1 MARWNVKTS
10 TLFIL
15 GFVTVVML
23 LIVVLP
29 NVDLPDTAFHR
40 GTAPIVVHAQA
51 NAAPAAVTVA
61 SIFQLSISE
70 GTPRPSHE
78 SMGLK
83 ANNDPNFR
91 PILFRS
97 IRR

>member
-1 MARWNVKTS
+1 MARWNVKAS

-23 LIVVLP
+23 LNVVLP
-29 NVDLPDTAFHR
+29 DVDLLDTAFHR
-40 GTAPIVVHAQA
+40 GTAPIVIHAQA
-51 NAAPAAVTVA
+51 NAAPAATAVA
-61 SIFQLSISE
+61 SIFQLAPAE
-70 GTPRPSHE
+70 DAPRPSRE
-78 SMGLK
+78 SKGLK

>member
-1 MARWNVKTS
+1 MARWNVRTS

-15 GFVTVVML
+15 GFVTAVML

-29 NVDLPDTAFHR
+29 DVDLPDTAFHR
-40 GTAPIVVHAQA
+40 GTAPIAVHAQA
-51 NAAPAAVTVA
+51 NAAPAAITVA
-61 SIFQLSISE
+61 SIFQLPAAE
-70 GTPRPSHE
+70 DTPRPSHE
-78 SMGLK
+78 SKGLK
-83 ANNDPNFR
+83 AGNDPNFR